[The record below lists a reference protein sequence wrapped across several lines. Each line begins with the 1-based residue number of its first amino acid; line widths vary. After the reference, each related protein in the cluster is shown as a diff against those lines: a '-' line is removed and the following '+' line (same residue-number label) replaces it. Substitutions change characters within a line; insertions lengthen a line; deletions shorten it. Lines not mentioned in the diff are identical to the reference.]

1 MAMVPMALFHA
12 VSVQTAAAQTSTAA
26 EAPEASE
33 PSADATD
40 ALPEQITLYLADFT
54 DNELRLAIE
63 REGSRVLSEFNAA
76 VLGGR
81 APVLGGGI
89 ERLNENVSR
98 LWDTAPMYVPDPS
111 VILTLNEL
119 TDGSFEVRGIPLM
132 LRSGEGEVYEE
143 GILFFT
149 QEGTPSDFRIALP
162 LHQYSKLMQQGTDAV
177 DKERRQEIIAFT
189 EELRTAYNRKDI
201 DFIRDVFSDQAL
213 IIVGNV
219 VQSTDESS
227 PYEKQVEYLRFGKQE
242 YVERLERVFRN
253 NSFIDVTFEKI
264 TILKHNK
271 YPDVYG
277 VNMDQYYKSSTYEDE
292 GYLFLLVDFKD
303 PEQPMIHVRVWQPLQ
318 QTPES
323 TLSRWATSCCSD
335 NRLCYGMKRSPGRC
349 ALSVPSTRPDP
360 SILPLAPSPS
370 RSWIVKPGKPPPVL
384 PPADRSPAAG
394 ALPWTL
400 MG

>member
-12 VSVQTAAAQTSTAA
+12 ASVQTAAAQTSTAA
-26 EAPEASE
+26 QTPEAPEAS
-33 PSADATD
+33 ADAAD

-149 QEGTPSDFRIALP
+149 QEGVPSDFRIALP

-227 PYEKQVEYLRFGKQE
+227 PYEQQVEYLRFGKQE

-323 TLSRWATSCCSD
+323 TLFTMGD
-335 NRLCYGMKRSPGRC
+335 
-349 ALSVPSTRPDP
+349 
-360 SILPLAPSPS
+360 
-370 RSWIVKPGKPPPVL
+370 IVL
-384 PPADRSPAAG
+384 F
-394 ALPWTL
+394 
-400 MG
+400 